1 MGRRSK
7 AEEMGLERDIV
18 TMHDRDLMTHSE
30 IASEFKSK
38 GHDISDESVRRS
50 YNSAKRK
57 AEKYRL
63 AAESAKQVL
72 EGVADGTNTDL
83 VEAANSILINM
94 FYEKILVMEDL
105 DFKDSKD
112 FFRAMGTIANNQVQ
126 LSRHRLN
133 FQNGVEKTK
142 NAIYEALAKELQFD
156 RELTD
161 RLKVVIA
168 NLEVKE

>member
-7 AEEMGLERDIV
+7 AETLGLQKDIV
-18 TMHDRDLMTHSE
+18 NMHDKELMTHSE
-30 IASEFKSK
+30 IAGKFQSQ
-38 GHDISDESVRRS
+38 GYDISDESVRRS
-50 YNSAKRK
+50 YNSAKAK

-63 AAESAKQVL
+63 AAESARQVL
-72 EGVADGTNTDL
+72 QGVADGTNTDL

-94 FYEKILVMEDL
+94 FYEKILTMENLEFEDP
-105 DFKDSKD
+105 KD

-142 NAIYEALAKELQFD
+142 NAVYEALAEELQFD
-156 RELTD
+156 KELTD
-161 RLKVVIA
+161 RLKAVIA
-168 NLEVKE
+168 GLEVKE

>member
-7 AEEMGLERDIV
+7 AEALGIQKDIV
-18 TMHDRDLMTHSE
+18 TMHDKDLMTHSQ
-30 IASEFKSK
+30 IADRFQSQGYE
-38 GHDISDESVRRS
+38 ISDESVRRS
-50 YNSAKRK
+50 YNSAKMK

-72 EGVADGTNTDL
+72 QGVADGTNTDL

-94 FYEKILVMEDL
+94 FYEKILTMENLEFEDP
-105 DFKDSKD
+105 KD
-112 FFRAMGTIANNQVQ
+112 FFKAMGTIANNQVQ

-142 NAIYEALAKELQFD
+142 NAVYEALAEELQSDKELT
-156 RELTD
+156 E
-161 RLKVVIA
+161 RLKTVIA